1 MRLRRVQTEIF
12 NLDREMSRC
21 AASPLSNVV
30 GTPEWVMGMLVLV
43 RSVWKSKLTTEESWN
58 RVTAKLDAYEAW
70 NLVPKHAPF
79 GSREAMYAAIGITQ
93 DDLAKRQETWA
104 SQTTAAEPGP
114 PEGSRN
120 NPNGRKGKVE
130 GTKVRNAEV
139 SSGGHETATTR
150 LARVKRDA
158 PQIGEAWARGE
169 FPSVNAAWKHAIE
182 TGAVRVKSR
191 RSAVERVVALV
202 QRVAQ
207 DLDEEQRGEL
217 LAAMR
222 RVLER

>member
-1 MRLRRVQTEIF
+1 MRLRRVQTEVF

-43 RSVWKSKLTTEESWN
+43 RSVWKSKLTTEDSWN

-104 SQTTAAEPGP
+104 NQTTAAQPGNP
-114 PEGSRN
+114 NAATANLHGRAGKPEGS
-120 NPNGRKGKVE
+120 NPDN
-130 GTKVRNAEV
+130 VRVGSDYGNRAEY
-139 SSGGHETATTR
+139 R
-150 LARVKRDA
+150 LARLKRDA
-158 PQIGEAWARGE
+158 PQVGEAWARGE
-169 FPSVNAAWKHAIE
+169 YPSVNAAWRHAVE
-182 TGAVRVKSR
+182 TGAVQVRSR
-191 RSAVERVVALV
+191 RSPVERVVDYVAK
-202 QRVAQ
+202 VAQ
-207 DLDEEQRGEL
+207 DLDAQQRAEL
-217 LAAMR
+217 LGAMR
-222 RVLER
+222 DLLER